1 VRQLV
6 GQAAI
11 GVLALCWPLQATAQE
26 PFPAVV
32 VNAVELSGDGAIAGN
47 NFNNGVLLAFKEI
60 NAAGGILGRRIE
72 VIALDTQTKPEVTR
86 AALRKAAEM
95 QAYAVMGPVFSDM
108 VLAGMEAIE
117 AGGFPAFVGAEAASI
132 TAQGNPY
139 VFRTSL
145 SQATSMPKLARY
157 LKDGLRVAN
166 VAMVWVDNAFGR
178 GGHEAMAQAL
188 AAEGIAVAADL
199 MTAPEQR
206 DFAEVAAKVRASG
219 AAAAFVY
226 LNEREAADCLRALF
240 DEAYGGWIVGET
252 TLAGQSVIDLA
263 GPAANGVRAH
273 VGLTPDA
280 LVPGIRDF
288 RDRFLQEY
296 KYDSDHNG
304 MKGYTAAYVLKAAT
318 EKVGAFDPKA
328 IAAAMR
334 GLSLSAAEHPGVLL
348 DVKYDDKGDLDRV
361 SFIVRVNGRHQ
372 EMIAILPAAAGG
384 F

>member
-1 VRQLV
+1 MRQLV

-11 GVLALCWPLQATAQE
+11 GVLALCWPLQVTAQE

-72 VIALDTQTKPEVTR
+72 VIALDTQTKPEVAK

-108 VLAGMEAIE
+108 VLAGMEEIE
-117 AGGFPAFVGAEAASI
+117 AGGIPAFVGAEAASV

-139 VFRTSL
+139 LFRTSL
-145 SQATSMPKLARY
+145 SQAASMPKLARY
-157 LKDGLRVAN
+157 LKDGLRVAS

-328 IAAAMR
+328 IAAAMQ